1 MHGPARESGRDHTSS
16 PTDRMPEKALRSPLV
31 LLASTSQWVARSL
44 DSILRPAGFAVLRTL
59 DGEQAVDQALMVR
72 PDVLILDD
80 RLPDISGAELC
91 RRLLESGAT
100 DPTTPILITS
110 QSAAGRDARLESLR
124 AGAWDH
130 LSFPLDAEELLLKLE
145 VYLGA
150 KRSADALRDIGLVDP
165 VTGCYS
171 ARGLLRR
178 AQELASEASRHERPL
193 ACVTIAPEPTTDPAP
208 EVGGPPSDAVR
219 QLGRLIDE
227 ETRESDSVGR
237 IGRFEFVVLAPDT
250 GVQGA
255 LRLAERLTSVATGGR
270 VSGKGG
276 RPFGLRAGCYAVA
289 NFRDAAIDPIELMT
303 RSTLALRQSQT
314 MTTAPRVHFF
324 RADAV
329 H

>member
-1 MHGPARESGRDHTSS
+1 
-16 PTDRMPEKALRSPLV
+16 MPEKALRSPLV

-44 DSILRPAGFAVLRTL
+44 DSILGPAGFTVLRTL
-59 DGEQAVDQALMVR
+59 DGRQAVDQALMIR

-91 RRLLESGAT
+91 RRLLDSGAA
-100 DPTTPILITS
+100 DRTTPILITS
-110 QSAAGRDARLESLR
+110 QSAAGRDARLESMR

-165 VTGCYS
+165 VSGCYS

-193 ACVTIAPEPTTDPAP
+193 ACVTIAPGPRADAP
-208 EVGGPPSDAVR
+208 EVGGPPSDIVR
-219 QLGRLIDE
+219 QLGRLIDG

-237 IGRFEFVVLAPDT
+237 IGQFEFVILAPDT

-255 LRLAERLTSVATGGR
+255 LQLADRLTSGETASRLPDEGGQ
-270 VSGKGG
+270 
-276 RPFGLRAGCYAVA
+276 PFGLRAGCYAVA
-289 NFRDAAIDPIELMT
+289 NFRDAAIEPIELMT

-324 RADAV
+324 RAGAV